1 MPDALKTRTPCGCGC
16 GKSYWRINAHL
27 AANARR
33 EDRIRNGLVKIPYVP
48 GPAPVAAIGSIR
60 EYSGKWN
67 KTYLD
72 ANGVYQVDNNENN

>member
-1 MPDALKTRTPCGCGC
+1 MNMNTALKTRTPCDCGC

-48 GPAPVAAIGSIR
+48 GPAPVAAIGSTLELGEGWVR
-60 EYSGKWN
+60 
-67 KTYLD
+67 TYID
-72 ANGVYQVDNNENN
+72 ANGVYQVDNN